1 MRYKVGDKVRV
12 RNDLIE
18 NKEYGGYS
26 FVQKMKSLM
35 GGIVTIKEILS
46 KSYGIEEM
54 GYYWTDEMLEPIGY
68 NKDKVSHMKIIQNGN
83 TTIVKMNNK
92 EGYSVCNPEID
103 EYNGKEG
110 IRIAVCRL
118 LDIEP
123 FKEEKKIEEYS
134 TRELLDE
141 LAKRCK

>member
-1 MRYKVGDKVRV
+1 MKYKIGDKVKV
-12 RNDLIE
+12 IDNLIE
-18 NKEYGGYS
+18 YKKYGDCTI
-26 FVQKMKSLM
+26 VPEMKSLI
-35 GGIVTIKEILS
+35 GKIVTIKQVLNE
-46 KSYGIEEM
+46 SYRINEL
-54 GYYWTDEMLEPIGY
+54 GYCWTDEMLEPIGY

-134 TRELLDE
+134 VQELLDE